1 MITLAVHHDETVF
14 VYLSETDTKN
24 IKQLGFISPDFQ
36 FNRAFLHRSDAP
48 EQFGKMLGEILKQL
62 KIPGDTLYISFPA
75 DLVHLS
81 RYDEVPE
88 SEVQDLIDQDL
99 WLNKLKFGDDF
110 IEQSDCQVR
119 LLHKKD
125 KLAFL
130 NALYFPKA
138 VYDIFSAASR
148 KHHCTLAAI
157 GLNLFNLG
165 ELVRHISDTEHN
177 MILFLEEQYCELMH
191 MEGELPVGYARFAC
205 TPGPM
210 FFSERQ
216 GNIPEELCE
225 MIAGNTAEDPGKY
238 PLYAASSVTAI
249 KYLYELRQR
258 IPTLQIVDPLSVKS
272 VYSKPE
278 TEFDNKYDPVFAG
291 ALGALL

>member
-1 MITLAVHHDETVF
+1 MITLALHHEETVF

-36 FNRAFLHRSDAP
+36 FNSAFLHRPDAP
-48 EQFGKMLGEILKQL
+48 EQFGKMLGEILKKL

-75 DLVHLS
+75 DLVHMS

-88 SEVQDLIDQDL
+88 DVVRALIDQDL

-110 IEQSDCQVR
+110 IEHSDCQVR
-119 LLHKKD
+119 LLHKKE

-138 VYDIFSAASR
+138 VYDIFSGASR
-148 KHHCTLAAI
+148 KLHCTLAGI
-157 GLNLFNLG
+157 GLNLFNVS
-165 ELVRHISDTEHN
+165 EVVRHISDTEHN
-177 MILFLEEQYCELMH
+177 VILFLEEQHCELMH
-191 MEGELPVGYARFAC
+191 MDGDLPVGYARFIRI
-205 TPGPM
+205 PGPM

-216 GNIPEELCE
+216 GNIPEGLCE
-225 MIAGNTAEDPGKY
+225 MIAGNTATDTGKY

-249 KYLYELRQR
+249 GQLYELRQR
-258 IPTLQIVDPLSVKS
+258 IPTLQIVDPLSIET

-278 TEFDNKYDPVFAG
+278 TEFDKKYDPVFAG